1 VVAADIRDNP
11 AQEVPVRNS
20 ILALLLIS
28 CDAEEGNFLQVEDE
42 GLSSLEAALDTTD
55 LEVEEQIFFGSAA
68 TLQRHKG
75 VVAIID
81 ANGFP
86 FCSGSLVRGN
96 RVLTAAHCAD
106 GTGVAFIGIGTDMFA
121 GGVTTVP
128 VSQVSIHPAWNPN
141 TLAGDLAMLTL
152 SRNVTTATPIT
163 PATTLHPLRQADVG
177 RTGEAIGYGDD
188 ENFNFGRREHT
199 DVPIVHLDADH
210 VYTDSSQSGV
220 CFGDSGGPLLVR
232 IDGILR
238 IAGVASFV
246 IPGAQDCTGA
256 AGYTRLDA
264 FTSWLSTF

>member
-1 VVAADIRDNP
+1 MRS
-11 AQEVPVRNS
+11 S
-20 ILALLLIS
+20 ILTLLLIA
-28 CDAEEGNFLQVEDE
+28 CEAEDLETLQAMDE
-42 GLSSLEAALDTTD
+42 GYPSVEASLNTSDLDLD
-55 LEVEEQIFFGSAA
+55 EQIFFGTGA

-81 ANGFP
+81 NNGFP
-86 FCSGSLVRGN
+86 FCSGTLVRGN

-163 PATTLHPLRQADVG
+163 PATSLHPLRQADVG

-199 DVPIVHLDADH
+199 DVPIVQIDADH

-256 AGYTRLDA
+256 AGYMRLDA
-264 FTSWLSTF
+264 FTSWLATF